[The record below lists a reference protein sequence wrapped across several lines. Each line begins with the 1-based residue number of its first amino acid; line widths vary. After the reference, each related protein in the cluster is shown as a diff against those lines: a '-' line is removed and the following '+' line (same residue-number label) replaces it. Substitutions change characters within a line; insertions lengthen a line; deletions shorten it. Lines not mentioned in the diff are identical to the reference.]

1 MERKTGLELGQ
12 KEMLEL
18 GEESLE
24 QGDKK
29 RKKDKYKRERKVI
42 IFSISEINRRLFVRL
57 VTIFAT
63 LIKNLI

>member
-29 RKKDKYKRERKVI
+29 RKKDK
-42 IFSISEINRRLFVRL
+42 
-57 VTIFAT
+57 
-63 LIKNLI
+63 